1 MKLINEPMP
10 GLKLLE
16 PTIFGD
22 DRGYFYESYNQEKFR
37 ELGIPEVF
45 VQDNQSFSQQGV
57 VRGLHFQAP
66 PFAQGKLVRVL
77 QGAVIDVAVDI
88 RLGSPTYGQTY
99 AIELTDENKLQFYLP
114 PGFAHGFSTLAPNT
128 IFSYK
133 CTNYY
138 NKASEGGILWNDPD
152 LAINWEVENPI
163 LSDKDIILPE
173 LQKFKSPFTYE

>member
-22 DRGYFYESYNQEKFR
+22 DRGYFYESYNQEQFR

-66 PFAQGKLVRVL
+66 PFGQGKLVRVL
-77 QGAVIDVAVDI
+77 HGAVIDVAVDI
-88 RLGSPTYGQTY
+88 RVGSPTYGQTY
-99 AIELTDENKLQFYLP
+99 TVELTEANKLQFYLP

-138 NKASEGGILWNDPD
+138 NKASEGGILWNDPE
-152 LAINWEVENPI
+152 LAINWQVDNPI
-163 LSDKDIILPE
+163 LSDKDIVLPQ
-173 LQKFKSPFTYE
+173 LQHFKSPFTYE